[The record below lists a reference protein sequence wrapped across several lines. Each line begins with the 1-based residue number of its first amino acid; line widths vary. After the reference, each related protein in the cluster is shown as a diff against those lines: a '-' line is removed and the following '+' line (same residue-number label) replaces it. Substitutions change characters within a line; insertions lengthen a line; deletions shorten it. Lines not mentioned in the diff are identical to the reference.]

1 MLFPAASLSHHR
13 HRRCVDHPTVPI
25 TKGRTNHNPSRTGKD
40 NARAVFESFQ
50 KDSVYTKVRLRS
62 FVGSVL
68 TTASG
73 VTRNPFSTVRRNFQS
88 SLLTNMASSKKVG
101 YVSDIEGNYDYWRK
115 YVEYSDVLVA
125 EGSNVLLRDN
135 CHFVC
140 GGDVCD
146 RGAGDI
152 RVLRELLALKKLYPQ
167 RVHFVLGNRDINK
180 LRLPAALHPSV
191 LSQTPDVYWFDNSSQ
206 PGGNDYSLDNRANR
220 LKWVS

>member
-1 MLFPAASLSHHR
+1 
-13 HRRCVDHPTVPI
+13 
-25 TKGRTNHNPSRTGKD
+25 
-40 NARAVFESFQ
+40 
-50 KDSVYTKVRLRS
+50 
-62 FVGSVL
+62 
-68 TTASG
+68 
-73 VTRNPFSTVRRNFQS
+73 
-88 SLLTNMASSKKVG
+88 MASSKKVG